1 MTDDSRWIEGAIS
14 LEQTAPPWLI
24 EVTGQGQLSNED
36 ARFVNPLPR
45 LPLLVPLDKLQIN
58 LFDLFCRQRLD
69 SRLARVGLAI
79 RRERIDGQGIL
90 QCQLTR

>member
-1 MTDDSRWIEGAIS
+1 MTGLGQAINRD
-14 LEQTAPPWLI
+14 
-24 EVTGQGQLSNED
+24 V
-36 ARFVNPLPR
+36 RFVDTLPR

-58 LFDLFCRQRLD
+58 LFDLFRRQRLD